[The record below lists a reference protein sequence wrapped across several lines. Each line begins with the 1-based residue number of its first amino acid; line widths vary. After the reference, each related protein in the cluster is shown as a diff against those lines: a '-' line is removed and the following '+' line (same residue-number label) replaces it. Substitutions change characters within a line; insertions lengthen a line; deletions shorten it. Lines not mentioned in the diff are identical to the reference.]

1 MDFKTKLIEDQL
13 SKLRISKPVQIID
26 ISELKIDISKSISLY
41 PNVGENLDY
50 LIENNIQIKFIYRTI
65 DLVSYQFFV
74 IKVTLIL
81 KEIFHLY

>member
-13 SKLRISKPVQIID
+13 SRIENVKPVQIID
-26 ISELKIDISKSISLY
+26 ISELKKIDISKSISLY

-65 DLVSYQFFV
+65 DLVSYQFCNKFYV
-74 IKVTLIL
+74 L
-81 KEIFHLY
+81 